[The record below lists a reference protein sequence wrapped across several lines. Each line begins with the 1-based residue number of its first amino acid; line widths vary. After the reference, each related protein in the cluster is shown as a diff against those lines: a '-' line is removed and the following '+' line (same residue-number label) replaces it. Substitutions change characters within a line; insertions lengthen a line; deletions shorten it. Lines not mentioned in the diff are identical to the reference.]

1 MATSIRSVLSPDAPA
16 PVGPY
21 SQAIVAGDLVFAA
34 GQIPLD
40 PATGKLIEGDI
51 AAQAERVLQNIR
63 AVLAEAGTS
72 LAKVVKTTVFL
83 VDLADFPR
91 MNEVYA
97 RHFASDPE
105 TGALDGPGREAAGGR
120 RDRDRGRRLRG
131 LPLTLAGEPVHASQ
145 AASRDSLRRFTAL
158 IATWATIGA
167 TRLPVAA

>member
-1 MATSIRSVLSPDAPA
+1 VTTPIRAVLSANAPA

-21 SQAIVAGDLVFAA
+21 SQAILAGDFVFAA

-40 PATGKLIEGDI
+40 PATGKLVEGDI
-51 AAQAERVLQNIR
+51 AVQAERVLQNIR

-97 RHFASDPE
+97 RHFTSEPQPARSTVQVAKLPA
-105 TGALDGPGREAAGGR
+105 GAAIEIEVVA
-120 RDRDRGRRLRG
+120 LR
-131 LPLTLAGEPVHASQ
+131 
-145 AASRDSLRRFTAL
+145 
-158 IATWATIGA
+158 
-167 TRLPVAA
+167 